1 MFSTLAHL
9 FVPRHTNNHRPRLI
23 HPEGLIVLT
32 ALVFIFNIALKQL
45 LPLTPAG
52 KILGYASSITVNQVL
67 DNINKERIKAGETPL
82 KLNDKLT
89 QAANAKATNMFNE
102 QYWAHTSPTGKTP
115 WVFVQNAGYQYSVAG
130 ENLAR
135 DFGDTPSMIT
145 AWMASPTH
153 QANILQKKYVE
164 TGIAVV
170 DGKLGGVETTLVI
183 QLFGTPSVLSGSI
196 VEQGSQTRGAQENI
210 KQATNPFQQVLAET
224 QTVTRIFSPTDLTKS
239 ILGALVLLLFI
250 VLLYDL
256 KIARKKNLVRISG
269 KNSAHLLLMI
279 VLAVILVTKH
289 GGMLL

>member
-23 HPEGLIVLT
+23 HPEGLVVLT
-32 ALVFIFNIALKQL
+32 ALVFVFNIALKQL
-45 LPLTPAG
+45 LPLTSAG
-52 KILGYASSITVNQVL
+52 KILGYASSITANQVL

-89 QAANAKATNMFNE
+89 QAATAKATNMLNE

-135 DFGDTPSMIT
+135 DFGDTPSMIA

-183 QLFGTPSVLSGSI
+183 QMFGAPSVLSGSI
-196 VEQGSQTRGAQENI
+196 VGQGSQTIGFHEI
-210 KQATNPFQQVLAET
+210 VKQTTAPFQQVLAET
-224 QTVTRIFSPTDLTKS
+224 QSVTRIFSPTDLTKS
-239 ILGALVLLLFI
+239 LLAGMVLLLFV

-256 KIARKKNLVRISG
+256 RVARKNNLVRVAG

-279 VLAVILVTKH
+279 VLAIILITKH
-289 GGMLL
+289 GGLLL